1 MDRSE
6 LLRRLRLDGGLL
18 EVSQVT
24 YYKGYRKDR
33 TGAVYEV
40 TVEVWDAGP
49 DVEPREHRFSIRA
62 SDDDGRT
69 ADGCSA
75 ASLEQALTTVRWAD
89 LD

>member
-6 LLRRLRLDGGLL
+6 MLRRLGLEGGLF

-24 YYKGYRKDR
+24 YYKGYREDWS
-33 TGAVYEV
+33 GGVYEV

-49 DVEPREHRFSIRA
+49 DVEPPEYRYSVQA
-62 SDDDGRT
+62 ADDAGRT
-69 ADGCSA
+69 AGGSPA
-75 ASLEQALTTVRWAD
+75 ASLEQALMAVRWAE